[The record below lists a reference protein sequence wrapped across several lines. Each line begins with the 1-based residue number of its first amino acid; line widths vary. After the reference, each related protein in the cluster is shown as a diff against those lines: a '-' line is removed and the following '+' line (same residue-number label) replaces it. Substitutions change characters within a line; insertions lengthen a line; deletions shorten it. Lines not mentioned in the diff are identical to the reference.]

1 MVSNVPRAGK
11 RRVALVL
18 PALLIALGLALS
30 SCATGSGFVY
40 VSSSD
45 RRAYFKIPDN
55 WRFFDKRDLLVASGQ
70 SLSAESNR
78 QLSWLIGYDASPKP
92 SIQHILSLADAP
104 SYPVVTARV
113 QSLPFQVRDELSLAT
128 LRNWVY
134 PVDRLIQANLGEM
147 ISYKDVVLPGGL
159 HGSDMTFDVV
169 LGGVGNVAVNNQVIR
184 VTQEAIVDPPTNRLY
199 LFVLRCE
206 SHCYRDNKTLIDQI
220 AQSWTVKEH

>member
-92 SIQHILSLADAP
+92 SIQPLLSLADAP
-104 SYPVVTARV
+104 RSPARPPRL
-113 QSLPFQVRDELSLAT
+113 QPPP
-128 LRNWVY
+128 LR
-134 PVDRLIQANLGEM
+134 
-147 ISYKDVVLPGGL
+147 
-159 HGSDMTFDVV
+159 
-169 LGGVGNVAVNNQVIR
+169 
-184 VTQEAIVDPPTNRLY
+184 
-199 LFVLRCE
+199 
-206 SHCYRDNKTLIDQI
+206 
-220 AQSWTVKEH
+220 